1 MEFMEAVLK
10 RRSYRGQFI
19 DKPISQKDLDII
31 VEAARWSPSPFN
43 IQPWE
48 ILIVTH
54 QGSKDSLADL
64 MRGSMASQMADGRFL
79 QDVSRWMNLSKDE
92 WSRRGEGVMIDDHID
107 VPDFIKD
114 KTKLRPLLKN
124 AKNMSFLG
132 KLGLGK
138 IGAAKFVEL
147 VRESPLIIIILM
159 NTQKRSPGENRSTWV
174 LLGMGAFMENILLA
188 ATSLNIGTHFINA
201 PLETQRDREK
211 IRQIFSIPDNYEPV
225 CLLRAGYLLREGEA
239 PAEPLTSVRLKPA
252 RFVHYE
258 QFKDL
263 EDGKD

>member
-10 RRSYRGQFI
+10 RRTYREHFT
-19 DKPISQKDLDII
+19 DKLISQKDLDVII
-31 VEAARWSPSPFN
+31 EAARWAPSPFN

-48 ILIVTH
+48 ILIVT
-54 QGSKDSLADL
+54 QQKSKDALADL
-64 MRGSMASQMADGRFL
+64 VLKSMASQMADGRFL
-79 QDVSRWMNLSKDE
+79 RDASMWMNLTRDE

-107 VPDFIKD
+107 VPGFIKD

-147 VRESPLIIIILM
+147 IRKAPLIIIILM
-159 NTQKRSPGENRSTWV
+159 DKQKTSPGESSMTWM
-174 LLGMGAFMENILLA
+174 LLGMGAFIENVLLA
-188 ATSLNIGTHFINA
+188 AASLNIGTHFINA
-201 PLETQRDREK
+201 PLETRTDREK
-211 IRQIFSIPDNYEPV
+211 LRKIFSIPNNYDPV
-225 CLLRAGYLLREGEA
+225 CLLRAGYLH
-239 PAEPLTSVRLKPA
+239 EPPDTSVRLEPA

-258 QFKDL
+258 RFKDSA
-263 EDGKD
+263 